1 MTQKEETSILVLYTG
16 GTIGMM
22 QDPKTGALVPFDF
35 DNIYKH
41 LPVLQNFG
49 YQIDFYS
56 FNPLIDSSNMSPDF
70 CWPPRSPKTMSS
82 MMASWCFTVPI
93 PWLTPPRP

>member
-35 DNIYKH
+35 DNIYAH
-41 LPVLQNFG
+41 LPVLRNFG
-49 YQIDFYS
+49 YHK
-56 FNPLIDSSNMSPDF
+56 LI
-70 CWPPRSPKTMSS
+70 T
-82 MMASWCFTVPI
+82 
-93 PWLTPPRP
+93 